1 MRIGR
6 TFEAPI
12 TEAFARERIIT
23 FFTRAGYRQ
32 LPDSGGG
39 LHFKRGSI
47 IGTFSN
53 FNPTKWACSANI
65 GIKSETTSSQI
76 SLEYEISTDPT
87 EKDFGEELLTAE
99 LSRLEDAVTTNEFNI
114 FDVSDLKKRITSRVF
129 HVVIIFAAL
138 ILAVI
143 IGIVAGFF
151 ASINLNIPTLGSAAI
166 GTGIFLILAAVSLII
181 LRRQKQR

>member
-6 TFEAPI
+6 TFDAPI
-12 TEAFARERIIT
+12 TEAIARERIII
-23 FFTRAGYRQ
+23 FLTRAGYRQ
-32 LPDSGGG
+32 LPDSGSG

-47 IGTFSN
+47 IGTISN
-53 FNPTKWACSANI
+53 FNPAKWACSVNI

-99 LSRLEDAVTTNEFNI
+99 LSRLEAAVTTNEFNL

-129 HVVIIFAAL
+129 HVVLIFTAL

-143 IGIVAGFF
+143 IAIIVSFF
-151 ASINLNIPTLGSAAI
+151 ASTNLNIPTWGSAAI
-166 GTGIFLILAAVSLII
+166 GTGIFLILAALSLII
-181 LRRQKQR
+181 LRRQQK